1 MRRYFFITILLV
13 ISFQAYAYIGPG
25 TGLGAIISALG
36 VVGAILLAIIG
47 IIYYPLK
54 RFFKNR
60 KK

>member
-13 ISFQAYAYIGPG
+13 ISFQAHAYIGPG